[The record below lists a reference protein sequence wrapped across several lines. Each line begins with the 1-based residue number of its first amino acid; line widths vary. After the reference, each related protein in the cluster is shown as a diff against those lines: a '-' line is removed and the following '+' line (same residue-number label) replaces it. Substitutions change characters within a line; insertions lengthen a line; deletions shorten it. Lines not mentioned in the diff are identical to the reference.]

1 MTTVT
6 APSGVDTLRAG
17 TNPVPAERQVGST
30 RIASKALSGLVRAV
44 AGEALGVR
52 ASAVSVNL
60 SDLDGKLAI
69 EVAGPV
75 AVDLANSLASGPS
88 VIEAATTAQSRIA
101 EQTTALSGSLVGRVR
116 VRVTGCEFINNRRVL

>member
-1 MTTVT
+1 MTMVT
-6 APSGVDTLRAG
+6 APSGVDTSRAG
-17 TNPVPAERQVGST
+17 TNSVPAERQVGST
-30 RIASKALSGLVRAV
+30 RIASKALNGLVRAV

-60 SDLDGKLAI
+60 SDFDGKLAI
-69 EVAGPV
+69 EVAGPL
-75 AVDLANSLASGPS
+75 AVDLEKTLASGPS
-88 VIEAATTAQSRIA
+88 VIEAAATAQGRIA